1 MQISALED
9 GMCRLKEEM
18 QQARK
23 EFAAERQKLTE
34 ELVWHCLILHY
45 YCYDDDL

>member
-1 MQISALED
+1 
-9 GMCRLKEEM
+9 MCRLEKEM

-34 ELVWHCLILHY
+34 ELVWHCLIY
-45 YCYDDDL
+45 TTIVMMMICDIGWN